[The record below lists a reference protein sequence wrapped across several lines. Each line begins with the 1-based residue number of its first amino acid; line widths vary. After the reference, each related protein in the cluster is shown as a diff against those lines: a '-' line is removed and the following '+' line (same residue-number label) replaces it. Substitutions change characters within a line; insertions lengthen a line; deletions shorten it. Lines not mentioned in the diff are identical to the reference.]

1 METFRPAEHRTLDH
15 PRLLEMAVVETAQVP
30 EAFVE
35 VTVYSNEGHCS
46 FAGRRQRAFCRNVMQ
61 ENYGIMASLGGFPAH
76 TSDLLSRLDRGEE
89 AWVPDLQSS
98 DESADDSPV
107 KPTLKRLP
115 KRGTWWDR
123 YRSPVTY
130 PSSDSTDSDAE
141 QESEAEEEKP
151 QRRGRRLI
159 ILHRNL
165 SDSSRGT
172 GCHSLKSREVCRVG
186 PQLKK
191 LPRSQVGKIKSNLTE
206 AGHGSESTTK
216 EMAVGEALPNSCP
229 DCGQAFK
236 SKLSLSNH
244 QRIHSREK
252 TYKCFSCGERFTSLK
267 VLASHQ
273 RSHAGERGYKHPG
286 GAVKYKKSHP
296 KKGSFQC
303 PVCKRSY
310 AVKNHLLLHQ
320 RSHTLAR
327 PHKCLECGKSFIRKD
342 HLTRHQKIHTRPPCD
357 NHSKGAPANPP
368 KVEKKARVENSPKI
382 LDEKKPEAAGGEKT
396 TPVDIDPAKHEE
408 AEISLYKCQF
418 CGKCMRSKCLLVDH
432 ERIHREERAY
442 KCSQCKKSFHHK
454 QSWLTH
460 ESNHKKQA
468 ACKLSKRVKR
478 LSAKSPPS
486 SSGVSHKTELSSKGR
501 IGRKPIALSFCFTQR
516 SKSWKGRKLYKCRY
530 CEKLLSTNA
539 ALSNHEKLHTGQKP
553 YKCNECAESFIR
565 KHHLIRHQ
573 ANHTRQKPFMR
584 IKHVRNLK
592 MKRQLPVP
600 EAVHTGLKSHR
611 GLNRACTMTR
621 RSCVGGRPK
630 IDTED
635 KPFKCQYCGK
645 CMRTKGSFSNHVK
658 IHRKEKHNQCSECGK
673 SFSRKNHLTFHQ
685 KTHGRRKLPKCSVS
699 NKKTTAKNHTSS
711 LKHGHKRKLPCVCLK
726 CGDRFEDNYSLSRH
740 QNTHTGQKPFRC
752 ATCGKTFIQTWSLK
766 RHERTHLKEK
776 SHKQLIVAEINQQGV
791 HLRKRPFKCAMCGK
805 TFIQAWHLKRHEKTH
820 LEEKC
825 RTQPIVTEVNQQGVH
840 LRKRPFKCTVCGK
853 CFIEKWHLNRH
864 EKIHLKKKCYKQPIV
879 AEANHAFS
887 KSTKGISPEGK
898 IQEESLVNVDPLTAS
913 NNVLWDIVEEKSKPP
928 VILGKGSDTDTAV
941 PEGSEQGEMHIDV
954 EAELTRKS
962 KGNVLPKL
970 RKVEASV
977 SQGVTSERKLRRK
990 GSIFPCYGQDK
1001 QCIREQIQLRKHSK
1015 KNHKKENACV
1025 IWKLRSQAM
1034 SKRKSKREMQLAGKQ
1049 TKSCF
1054 CQQEGTEMSL
1064 RNKSQNS
1071 KTCRKLNTCA
1081 APQKDSHTAVS
1092 SSFFRSAPKNCQP
1105 SSPCLSSPSQKCFLR
1120 EYKMEAI
1127 EGAVQ
1132 GSVTCDQQQSEP
1144 QEGPGRELR
1153 GISDFQTCRIDN
1165 CVALDI
1171 AEKEML
1177 TMPET
1182 KGSGRTQVTNE
1193 LQAAAQQNLE
1203 AAATGQQQEVQP
1215 VLSGT
1220 AGRPLPQSGEDGRD
1234 CAEPYIAHSPK
1245 EKAAGSQHQSEK
1257 AQAKFVC
1264 NQCWKSFRSQRHLLT
1279 HEKKHSGSRRFPCT
1293 QCEKSFYAVQSLKVH
1308 MQIHTGEK
1316 PFKCS
1321 ECEFCCNVSSNLSRH
1336 KRIHSRERPYP
1347 CRRCEKS
1354 FWFSQSLAIHLE
1366 IHNKKEPYVG
1376 SHCRQAFEQKNVLKL
1391 QKGCKRSLESTEL
1404 GPSNEEPSSDDLR
1417 LCTHP

>member
-1 METFRPAEHRTLDH
+1 
-15 PRLLEMAVVETAQVP
+15 MAVVETAQVP

-592 MKRQLPVP
+592 MKRQLP
-600 EAVHTGLKSHR
+600 
-611 GLNRACTMTR
+611 
-621 RSCVGGRPK
+621 
-630 IDTED
+630 
-635 KPFKCQYCGK
+635 
-645 CMRTKGSFSNHVK
+645 
-658 IHRKEKHNQCSECGK
+658 
-673 SFSRKNHLTFHQ
+673 
-685 KTHGRRKLPKCSVS
+685 
-699 NKKTTAKNHTSS
+699 
-711 LKHGHKRKLPCVCLK
+711 
-726 CGDRFEDNYSLSRH
+726 
-740 QNTHTGQKPFRC
+740 
-752 ATCGKTFIQTWSLK
+752 
-766 RHERTHLKEK
+766 
-776 SHKQLIVAEINQQGV
+776 
-791 HLRKRPFKCAMCGK
+791 
-805 TFIQAWHLKRHEKTH
+805 
-820 LEEKC
+820 
-825 RTQPIVTEVNQQGVH
+825 
-840 LRKRPFKCTVCGK
+840 
-853 CFIEKWHLNRH
+853 
-864 EKIHLKKKCYKQPIV
+864 
-879 AEANHAFS
+879 
-887 KSTKGISPEGK
+887 
-898 IQEESLVNVDPLTAS
+898 
-913 NNVLWDIVEEKSKPP
+913 
-928 VILGKGSDTDTAV
+928 
-941 PEGSEQGEMHIDV
+941 
-954 EAELTRKS
+954 
-962 KGNVLPKL
+962 
-970 RKVEASV
+970 
-977 SQGVTSERKLRRK
+977 
-990 GSIFPCYGQDK
+990 
-1001 QCIREQIQLRKHSK
+1001 
-1015 KNHKKENACV
+1015 
-1025 IWKLRSQAM
+1025 
-1034 SKRKSKREMQLAGKQ
+1034 
-1049 TKSCF
+1049 
-1054 CQQEGTEMSL
+1054 
-1064 RNKSQNS
+1064 
-1071 KTCRKLNTCA
+1071 
-1081 APQKDSHTAVS
+1081 
-1092 SSFFRSAPKNCQP
+1092 
-1105 SSPCLSSPSQKCFLR
+1105 
-1120 EYKMEAI
+1120 
-1127 EGAVQ
+1127 
-1132 GSVTCDQQQSEP
+1132 
-1144 QEGPGRELR
+1144 
-1153 GISDFQTCRIDN
+1153 TCRIDN